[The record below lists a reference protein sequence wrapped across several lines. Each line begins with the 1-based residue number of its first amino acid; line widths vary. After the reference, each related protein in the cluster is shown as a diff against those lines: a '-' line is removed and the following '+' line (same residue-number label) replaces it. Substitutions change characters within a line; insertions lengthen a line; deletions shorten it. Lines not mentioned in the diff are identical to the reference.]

1 LSSDF
6 GWNSAGMRCTNLPE
20 LNRYLKT
27 SYREGWG
34 LKV

>member
-1 LSSDF
+1 
-6 GWNSAGMRCTNLPE
+6 MRCTNLPE